1 MNFNKTNNS
10 LVIRTI
16 VNNRYSPYSKPNK
29 KQIHDIK
36 RTLFI
41 SYPMKS
47 YYNNVIPLHIYQT
60 WFSKDLPK
68 KMSDTIEKMKMNN
81 PAFKHHL
88 FDDNDCREFIK
99 NNFNIEILNAFDS
112 LIPGAYKAD
121 LWRYCILFK
130 YGGIY
135 LDVKYKPVKGFKLI
149 NLTEK
154 EHFVIDRDNLGIYNA
169 LIVSLP
175 NNPYLWKAIQ
185 SIVLNVK
192 NKYYGLNNLSPTGP
206 HLLSKIIPTNNN
218 IIDMRHDYFVNMD
231 NRYIIY
237 KNFLIFKSYNGYIE
251 ESASNSNKS
260 HYSILWS
267 QRNIYR

>member
-1 MNFNKTNNS
+1 MNFNRKNNG
-10 LVIRTI
+10 LVIKTV
-16 VNNRYSPYSKPNK
+16 VNNRYSLYNKPSK
-29 KQIHDIK
+29 KQINDIK
-36 RTLFI
+36 RTLNI
-41 SYPMKS
+41 PYPMKS
-47 YYNNVIPLHIYQT
+47 YYNNIIPLNIFQT
-60 WFSKDLPK
+60 WVSKNLPK
-68 KMSDTIEKMKMNN
+68 KMSDTIEKMKQNN

-99 NNFNIEILNAFDS
+99 DNFNIEILNAFDS

-154 EHFVIDRDNLGIYNA
+154 EHFVIDRDNVGIYNA

-175 NNPYLWKAIQ
+175 NNAYLWKAIQ
-185 SIVLNVK
+185 AIVLNVK
-192 NKYYGLNNLSPTGP
+192 NKFYGSNNLEPTGP
-206 HLLSKIIPTNNN
+206 RLLSKIIPKNNL
-218 IIDMRHDYFVNMD
+218 IDMRHDYLINMD

-237 KNFLIFKSYNGYIE
+237 KNFLIFKSYNGYIQ

-260 HYSILWS
+260 HYSVLWENK
-267 QRNIYR
+267 NIYI